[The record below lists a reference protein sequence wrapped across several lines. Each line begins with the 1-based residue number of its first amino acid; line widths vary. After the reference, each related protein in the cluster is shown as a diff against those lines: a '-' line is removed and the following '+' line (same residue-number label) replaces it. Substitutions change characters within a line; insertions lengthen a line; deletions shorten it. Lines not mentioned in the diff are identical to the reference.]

1 MLTKTHMNRACELS
15 AAIINLD
22 VSPINRGASYL
33 TLTLKLFAN
42 EKAKL

>member
-22 VSPINRGASYL
+22 VSPINRG
-33 TLTLKLFAN
+33 KLSNIDF
-42 EKAKL
+42 KTICQ